1 MSFSTGRCQRRE
13 GRSKFNKIYEFE
25 YTLFNQQV
33 TMAVTSVS
41 GHLLGLDF
49 VGNYKSWQAVDPL
62 VLFEAPVTKFCSED
76 YQPIKRTLEEE
87 ARRSQYLIIWTD
99 CDREGENIGYEV
111 ITVCQAVK
119 PNLPVKRAK
128 FSEITYQS
136 AVRAIQNLTEPNKN
150 ISDAVD
156 VRQELDLRF
165 GAAFTRLQTLRL
177 KQVFPETLGNLSF
190 SKFINY
196 IF

>member
-1 MSFSTGRCQRRE
+1 
-13 GRSKFNKIYEFE
+13 
-25 YTLFNQQV
+25 
-33 TMAVTSVS
+33 MAVTSVS

-177 KQVFPETLGNLSF
+177 KQVFPETLGNFSF
-190 SKFINY
+190 SKFVNY